1 MPRSRFE
8 NGLFPDSMSP
18 DDLAPFRRLSE
29 TLHIARIVSVLFEN
43 GIFTGNV
50 DIEFLTTPGT
60 RKKVPFTFEYVNG
73 GSVNDLVS
81 DGSDPNG
88 ALDGG
93 IPEEGAVVLIGFI
106 PGDSVTGQDQP
117 IILKYIA
124 PPWDTRLQ
132 EVGGFGGLIT
142 KDGIDVA
149 GVAEK
154 VKLQRGE
161 KVVIRRVGESEFSY
175 WIMRRDGDLLVKMVK
190 DIVHECIREIIT
202 AAEKVEVNSPKVEI
216 NAEDDASIDSPDV
229 RLGTKDKGDLPVG
242 TAVVLKDFITK
253 MFLPHQ
259 NLGNLGIPTG
269 PVIDQ
274 FIKPGT
280 FADGTRAKP

>member
-8 NGLFPDSMSP
+8 NGLFPDSMLP
-18 DDLAPFRRLSE
+18 DELAPYRRLSE

-50 DIEFLTTPGT
+50 DIEFLTTVGN
-60 RKKVPFTFEYVNG
+60 RKNVPFTFEYVNG

-81 DGSDPNG
+81 NGSDPNG
-88 ALDGG
+88 ALDGE

-106 PGDSVTGQDQP
+106 PGDSVTGQDRP

-149 GVAEK
+149 GVEGK

-161 KVVIRRVGESEFSY
+161 KVVARRVGESLFSY
-175 WIMRRDGDLLVKMVK
+175 WIMRRGGNLIVKMVK

-202 AAEKVEVNSPKVEI
+202 AEEVNI
-216 NAEDDASIDSPDV
+216 DAPDIK
-229 RLGTKDKGDLPVG
+229 LGTKDASEVPAG

-253 MFLPHQ
+253 TFLTHQ
-259 NLGNLGIPTG
+259 NLGNLGVPTG
-269 PVIDQ
+269 PPIDQ
-274 FIKPGT
+274 TVKPGS
-280 FADGTRAKP
+280 FSDGVRAKPKL